1 MDRETSARLDPP
13 TILLY
18 QANMS
23 AKPVQISIDSEL
35 LERIDHD
42 PEARAKGRS
51 AFIRSAVELYL
62 TAKERRE
69 VEERLTRAYA
79 GKGDSMLEEVV
90 ELLSGQAWPSE

>member
-1 MDRETSARLDPP
+1 LTLDPT

-18 QANMS
+18 VANMS
-23 AKPVQISIDSEL
+23 AKPVQISLDNDL
-35 LERIDHD
+35 LQRIDRD

-51 AFIRSAVELYL
+51 AFIRSAVEAYL

-79 GKGDSMLEEVV
+79 GQGDTMLEEVV
-90 ELLSGQAWPSE
+90 ELLGGQAWPSE

>member
-1 MDRETSARLDPP
+1 
-13 TILLY
+13 
-18 QANMS
+18 MS
-23 AKPVQISIDSEL
+23 AKPVQISIDSAL

-62 TAKERRE
+62 TAKKRRK

-79 GKGDSMLEEVV
+79 GQSDAMLDEVV
-90 ELLSGQAWPSE
+90 ELLGGQAWTSE